1 MGAARYDARVSPEG
15 SPAGRIRAAIFD
27 WDGTLADSLGLFFGA
42 NADVMRELG
51 VPFDEAAYRE
61 HYTADWRT
69 AYRRLGVPEHRLD
82 EASAR
87 WREHFDRRS
96 GETVPLP
103 GATESLARLHE
114 AGIVLGIVT
123 AGDRAVVEPQMT
135 AFGLDPIVSAAVFRD
150 DLAVTKP
157 DPAPLRRALDLL
169 GLADEVNA
177 ITFVGDAPDD
187 MRMARAVGCHAVAVE
202 SMLGDAAALRAA
214 GADEVVSSVAAWVDH
229 VLGPA
234 GAAPAGASRSSA
246 KTPSGRARPP
256 T

>member
-1 MGAARYDARVSPEG
+1 VSPEG
-15 SPAGRIRAAIFD
+15 SPAGSVRAAIFD

-103 GATESLARLHE
+103 GATESLARLHQ
-114 AGIVLGIVT
+114 AGVVLGIVT
-123 AGDRAVVEPQMT
+123 AGDRAVVEPQIA

-150 DLAVTKP
+150 DLEVTKP

-169 GLADEVNA
+169 GLGNDVHG
-177 ITFVGDAPDD
+177 ITYVGDAPDD

-214 GADEVVSSVAAWVDH
+214 GADDVVRSVAAWVEQ

-234 GAAPAGASRSSA
+234 GAAAGDPISSPA
-246 KTPSGRARPP
+246 KTAGGRARQGG
-256 T
+256 